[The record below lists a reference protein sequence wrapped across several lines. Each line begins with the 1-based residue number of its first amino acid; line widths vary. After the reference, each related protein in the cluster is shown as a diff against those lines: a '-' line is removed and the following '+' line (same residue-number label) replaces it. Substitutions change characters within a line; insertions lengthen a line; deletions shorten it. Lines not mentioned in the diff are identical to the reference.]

1 MSWSRPFISAR
12 SVSALDKKPTWWQ
25 AHRPTTRRLIQLW
38 AALLHNAYLKGFID
52 GKIYEGDAKIL
63 CAPGLNCYSCPGA
76 AGACPLGSLQNA
88 LSAAGHRAGWYVLGI
103 LLLSGVILG
112 RTICGWL
119 CPFGLVQELL
129 HKIPTPKI
137 RTSEVTRVLSWLKYG
152 ILAVFVII
160 IPLAAGLS
168 KGMPLPGFC
177 KYICPA
183 GTLEGAVGHLANPA
197 NASMYGMLGALF
209 TNKWIILVVI
219 LLACVFCYRSFCRF
233 ICPLGA
239 IYSLF
244 RRFALVGVKV
254 DAGRCNGCGVCV
266 RTCGMDVRQV
276 GDREC
281 IHCGKCMDVC
291 ARGAISLQAGKVTLK
306 GPETGSEPEEKKRQK
321 NRGRVLWGVALAVL
335 AVAVAWFN
343 FLDPALQS
351 GKPAAGD
358 SGETGYEVGSML
370 ADFTLECYDGTEF
383 RLAETRGKVVVIN
396 RWATWCTPCIEE
408 IPYFEAL
415 YEAHPDD
422 LAMILI
428 HPNETAEDP
437 AQFLERFSLRMPC
450 ATDGKG
456 DPVKGILGGGAAL
469 PQTVVLDRE
478 GKVIYNSVRA
488 VTPELLEALYS
499 GVEVPEEP
507 EKTPEPEAEKP
518 AVTGRQVY
526 TVRFEDPDGN
536 PVPGVMATF
545 CTDLMCDMTVADA
558 EGCCVYENE
567 PYAYHVNV
575 VKVPKGY
582 RYEGEDIYTTEES
595 CSLTVVLARTEE

>member
-1 MSWSRPFISAR
+1 M
-12 SVSALDKKPTWWQ
+12 
-25 AHRPTTRRLIQLW
+25 
-38 AALLHNAYLKGFID
+38 
-52 GKIYEGDAKIL
+52 
-63 CAPGLNCYSCPGA
+63 
-76 AGACPLGSLQNA
+76 
-88 LSAAGHRAGWYVLGI
+88 
-103 LLLSGVILG
+103 
-112 RTICGWL
+112 
-119 CPFGLVQELL
+119 
-129 HKIPTPKI
+129 
-137 RTSEVTRVLSWLKYG
+137 
-152 ILAVFVII
+152 FVII
-160 IPLAAGLS
+160 IPLVYGLS

-183 GTLEGAVGHLANPA
+183 GTLEGAAGHLANPA

-209 TNKWIILVVI
+209 TNKWIILVAI

-244 RRFALVGVKV
+244 NRFALVGVKV
-254 DAGRCNGCGVCV
+254 DAGRCNGCGACV

-281 IHCGKCMDVC
+281 IHCGKCMDAC
-291 ARGAISLQAGKVTLK
+291 ARGAISLKAGKITLK
-306 GPETGSEPEEKKRQK
+306 GPEIGSEPEEKKQQK
-321 NRGRVLWGVALAVL
+321 NRGRILWGIALAVL
-335 AVAVAWFN
+335 AAAIAWFN

-351 GKPAAGD
+351 GEPAADGG
-358 SGETGYEVGSML
+358 GEIGYEVGSTL
-370 ADFTLECYDGTEF
+370 TDFTLECYDGSEF
-383 RLAETRGKVVVIN
+383 RLADTRGKVVVVN

-408 IPYFEAL
+408 IPYFESL
-415 YEAHPDD
+415 YEAHPED
-422 LAMILI
+422 LAMILV
-428 HPNETAEDP
+428 HPNETSEDP
-437 AQFLERFSLRMPC
+437 AKFLERFDLGMQC
-450 ATDGKG
+450 ATDGEG

-499 GVEVPEEP
+499 GVGVPEEP
-507 EKTPEPEAEKP
+507 EAPEETPEPETEKP
-518 AVTGRQVY
+518 AVTGKQVY

-582 RYEGEDIYTTEES
+582 RYEGEDIYTTLES